1 MRRFINE
8 WEIRQIS
15 EEEIEQIEQKA
26 SEGDPESCYKLA
38 QIQLTWR
45 DFEGFI
51 ESAYTLLL
59 KAQAEGV
66 IDADVAIAVMIR
78 EGDLEPVNYSTAR
91 ELIEKGLEQKSEYA
105 AKVQIENLIE
115 GKCGIEQNP
124 SKAIEILDE
133 LIKENDNPIWFNLKG
148 IAVEMTEGLAAAKPW
163 YEKAVNAGAAY
174 AISNLATAEGY
185 DDNYELINIEQY
197 CERLAEGIQKGD
209 TLSMYL
215 MLRNNG
221 AEWYEMNDASPE
233 EKENLA
239 GILREGFESCATYG
253 VGESALWL
261 GHIYRTGIYDTP
273 VDYEAAWRSYAKG
286 GLHNCAECYEA
297 MYVMLET
304 KLVDRGE
311 IQNDLLDLCAIK
323 GARCGSL
330 SMLERCVELYK
341 EGQLTEYAAEI
352 EQYYLPTYEKLA
364 TQIALDD
371 EDEPTDDDGRYDA
384 WS

>member
-59 KAQAEGV
+59 KAQSEGV

-133 LIKENDNPIWFNLKG
+133 LIRENDNPIWLNLMG
-148 IAVEMTEGLAAAKPW
+148 IAVEVTDCLSAAKPW
-163 YEKAVNAGAAY
+163 YEKAVEAGAHY
-174 AISNLATAEGY
+174 AIGNLATAEGY
-185 DDNYELINIEQY
+185 DDNYELIDIERY
-197 CERLAEGIQKGD
+197 TDRLVEGCSNGD
-209 TLSMYL
+209 TMSMYL

-221 AEWYEMNDASPE
+221 AEWFQIPDDQPE
-233 EKENLA
+233 AKEEVA
-239 GILREGFESCATYG
+239 QILREGFEGCATYG

-261 GHIYRTGIYDTP
+261 GHIYRTGLYNTP
-273 VDYEAAWRSYAKG
+273 IDCQAAWQAYAKG
-286 GLHNCAECYEA
+286 ALHNSAECYEA
-297 MYVMLET
+297 MYTMLET
-304 KLVDRGE
+304 KSVDKGDAHE
-311 IQNDLLDLCAIK
+311 DMIDLCAIK
-323 GARCGSL
+323 GARCGSIN
-330 SMLERCVELYK
+330 MLERTVELYK
-341 EGQLTEYAAEI
+341 EGRLTEYASEI
-352 EQYYLPTYEKLA
+352 EQYYLPVYEQMA
-364 TQIALDD
+364 EQMALEDDD
-371 EDEPTDDDGRYDA
+371 ETDDDGRYDA